1 MYEFFEGGLR
11 GGMTFVNQHL
21 AQKTDDRQLL
31 YIDVNNLYGWALS
44 QNLPCGDFQW
54 VTDQSILQDIVTHL
68 PDEESD
74 HGYVLQ
80 IDFHIPQ
87 NMHDKLSDL
96 PPAPM
101 SECPPGSRVPK
112 LLLTLKDKTHYIVH
126 SALLKF
132 YIQVMGIVV
141 TKVHRAIR
149 FSQTKIF
156 KNYIDYNT
164 AKRAQS
170 TNKFQKDYYKLKNNS
185 LYGKTVENLRKRQ
198 DLRLCTRRSSFM
210 THTSKPNFK
219 RAIPIDE
226 DLVAVVLSKETIC
239 LNRPVYVGQA
249 VLDLSKLRMYR
260 LHYEDMERYRQL
272 YPNSSIK
279 ILAGDTDSFFLEV
292 RNVDLNTQL
301 LPKMLQDGLLDTSNF
316 PPNHPLHSRQHE
328 NKIGLVKDESAGI
341 EDYVEWLFLR
351 PKCYSLL
358 SSDSSA
364 THKAKGITRATKFT
378 HDQYRNVFNSYDPNG
393 PDSPECVR
401 VEQRNIVSSVH
412 QLYTVSYNKRALSIM
427 DDKREWWEQN
437 YSLPYGHYIFDA

>member
-1 MYEFFEGGLR
+1 
-11 GGMTFVNQHL
+11 
-21 AQKTDDRQLL
+21 
-31 YIDVNNLYGWALS
+31 
-44 QNLPCGDFQW
+44 
-54 VTDQSILQDIVTHL
+54 
-68 PDEESD
+68 
-74 HGYVLQ
+74 
-80 IDFHIPQ
+80 
-87 NMHDKLSDL
+87 
-96 PPAPM
+96 
-101 SECPPGSRVPK
+101 
-112 LLLTLKDKTHYIVH
+112 
-126 SALLKF
+126 
-132 YIQVMGIVV
+132 
-141 TKVHRAIR
+141 
-149 FSQTKIF
+149 
-156 KNYIDYNT
+156 
-164 AKRAQS
+164 
-170 TNKFQKDYYKLKNNS
+170 
-185 LYGKTVENLRKRQ
+185 
-198 DLRLCTRRSSFM
+198 M

-427 DDKREWWEQN
+427 DDKREWCEQN